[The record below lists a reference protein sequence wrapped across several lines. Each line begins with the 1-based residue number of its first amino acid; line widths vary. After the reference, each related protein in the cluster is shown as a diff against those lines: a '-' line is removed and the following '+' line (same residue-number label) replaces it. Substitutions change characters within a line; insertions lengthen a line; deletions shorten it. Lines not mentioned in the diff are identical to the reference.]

1 MIKKNKRVAWAIFKN
16 QRICALLSLEG
27 KRVLNEFE
35 DKDLAWKKWLGK
47 LKFSA
52 PFAFLAPLLAVAVA
66 FFLKK
71 EGGRRAK
78 WRAPPLPPKTN
89 GERRRST
96 PPLLATLSFS
106 CQLRI
111 VSYPLARFFFVS
123 TNDFCLG
130 SDGEYQGGC
139 KIKRGKIRRK
149 KITYHRDLGHPGEWF
164 FKNWSCR

>member
-1 MIKKNKRVAWAIFKN
+1 MNLKTKIW
-16 QRICALLSLEG
+16 LE
-27 KRVLNEFE
+27 
-35 DKDLAWKKWLGK
+35 KKWLGK

-96 PPLLATLSFS
+96 PLSAMALLRTE
-106 CQLRI
+106 
-111 VSYPLARFFFVS
+111 LAIS
-123 TNDFCLG
+123 E
-130 SDGEYQGGC
+130 S
-139 KIKRGKIRRK
+139 
-149 KITYHRDLGHPGEWF
+149 
-164 FKNWSCR
+164 

>member
-1 MIKKNKRVAWAIFKN
+1 MLFFKN
-16 QRICALLSLEG
+16 QRICALS
-27 KRVLNEFE
+27 KSKKDLNEFE
-35 DKDLAWKKWLGK
+35 DKDLALKKWLGK
-47 LKFSA
+47 FSSSA
-52 PFAFLAPLLAVAVA
+52 PPFAFLAPLCSRCCL
-66 FFLKK
+66 LSQ
-71 EGGRRAK
+71 EGGEPSDDGEGAAITAS
-78 WRAPPLPPKTN
+78 WTN
-89 GERRRST
+89 GECRRST

-111 VSYPLARFFFVS
+111 VSYPLPRSFFVS